1 MRWMSKTSLCDKEEY
16 LEAENTMCQNRQQES
31 LTEKWA
37 VWILAICTVCLF
49 LGVSCF
55 IASKTI
61 LMPKVTQLEIRV
73 LPDSLSNLKNYSRAE
88 VDSLITMTKATLD
101 SYRHHF
107 ETVSK
112 QKEEEDSYKSLGV
125 MLLGAII
132 GLFGFFG
139 YRSFN
144 DIRDRGRELAKEE
157 AKIVASEEARRT
169 AKEVAVHTINEYFKA
184 ELPGIAKKQF
194 NENFKNEIIESVKQ
208 SVDEIVASK
217 MAQLSEAK
225 QIIDAGTQPDGGSSD
240 KVDIRPITDEE
251 IEDLF
256 DAAQQNA

>member
-1 MRWMSKTSLCDKEEY
+1 
-16 LEAENTMCQNRQQES
+16 MCQNRQQES

-49 LGVSCF
+49 FGVSCF

-61 LMPKVTQLEIRV
+61 LMPNVTQLEIRV

-101 SYRHHF
+101 SYHHHF
-107 ETVSK
+107 ETVKK

-157 AKIVASEEARRT
+157 AKIVASEEAMRT
-169 AKEVAVHTINEYFKA
+169 AKEVAVQAINEHLKA
-184 ELPGIAKKQF
+184 ELPGIVKKQF
-194 NENFKNEIIESVKQ
+194 DESFKNEIIESVKQ
-208 SVDEIVASK
+208 SVDEIVTSK
-217 MAQLSEAK
+217 MAELNESK
-225 QIIDAGTQPDGGSSD
+225 QNSKTGEQPEGESMEKTDF
-240 KVDIRPITDEE
+240 RPRTDEE